1 MFLAFSQKLNKITQ
15 KDRLHRM
22 RLPGQGA
29 TELVDVEVAEDAP
42 EAVARGELGPER
54 ARVLEEETN
63 VRELGV
69 EPREEV
75 REGALVAR
83 EVLVA
88 LALVVVQIAHLA
100 ELVVALLLL
109 RLLLLTV
116 VVIFTIIFRGI
127 GFRVRIRVWLLSLCV
142 FLHYRTDDTHSLR
155 RDGKFERVE
164 ENF

>member
-1 MFLAFSQKLNKITQ
+1 
-15 KDRLHRM
+15 M